1 MSNAVQAKGTESRRR
16 SISPIFWLL
25 FGAGGMLSALFG
37 PALILITG
45 ILGPTGTLLPQ
56 NFLSY
61 SHALAFAQN
70 PLGKLIV
77 LAVISLFFWHGAER
91 LFLTLKDMKAGP
103 LLGLK
108 AATYGVAALVTLLAF
123 LVLLAIGF

>member
-1 MSNAVQAKGTESRRR
+1 
-16 SISPIFWLL
+16 
-25 FGAGGMLSALFG
+25 MLSALFG

-45 ILGPTGTLLPQ
+45 LMAPTGIGLPES
-56 NFLSY
+56 FEATAMRWLSRKI
-61 SHALAFAQN
+61 

-103 LLGLK
+103 LLVLK
-108 AATYGVAALVTLLAF
+108 LGTYGVAALVTLATF
-123 LVLLAIGF
+123 ALLLSIGF

>member
-1 MSNAVQAKGTESRRR
+1 MSQAVQTNRRVAPKR

-45 ILGPTGTLLPQ
+45 LMAPTGIGLPES
-56 NFLSY
+56 FESY
-61 SHALAFAQN
+61 GNVLAFAQN
-70 PLGKLIV
+70 PLGKLIL

-103 LLGLK
+103 LLVLK
-108 AATYGVAALVTLLAF
+108 LGTYGVAALVTLATF
-123 LVLLAIGF
+123 ALLLSIGF